1 MTARLSPDVVAEIL
15 SSPETGA
22 AIAQRLG
29 VCRQTISKIRTGKTH
44 LDNDTRLSP
53 EQMVR
58 LVLGQPPD
66 WSLAQIAEA
75 TGIERDLAR
84 RIRLGIR
91 FSDVL
96 PGLPRM
102 TREESQRR
110 CSGCVQ
116 WVPPSGSG
124 REHRY
129 GRCHLG
135 IPEATEIQT
144 WARGCGAYAPAKRGA
159 GGTTAPAQNDWREPS
174 GDATLSGS
182 GS

>member
-58 LVLGQPPD
+58 LVLSQPPD

-91 FSDVL
+91 FLDVL
-96 PGLPRM
+96 PKLPRM
-102 TREESQRR
+102 TPEESRRR

-144 WARGCGAYAPAKRGA
+144 WARGCGAYAPAKEVPEAQRP
-159 GGTTAPAQNDWREPS
+159 PADKEPS
-174 GDATLSGS
+174 GGDTVAGS